1 MTTIKIKPSH
11 LSQGEFVLI
20 EKADFDPSKHELL
33 DGESLGNISGDT
45 GDGVPTL
52 AELIAGR
59 DQLVARKEQLDDLE
73 LQLNQ
78 RTDALD
84 AREQVLVERELAN
97 ANEARRLADLAAAQ
111 AAMAGKPDF
120 AAMTKD
126 QLKAALNE
134 KGVPFASTADK
145 ADLVAL
151 LTAA

>member
-45 GDGVPTL
+45 DDGVPTL

-78 RTDALD
+78 RSNVLD
-84 AREQVLVERELAN
+84 DREQALAEHEGANEREAL
-97 ANEARRLADLAAAQ
+97 RLADLAAAH
-111 AAMAGKPDF
+111 AAAGKLDF

-126 QLKAALNE
+126 QLKAALVE
-134 KGVPFASTADK
+134 KGTQFPSTADK
-145 ADLVAL
+145 ADLIAL